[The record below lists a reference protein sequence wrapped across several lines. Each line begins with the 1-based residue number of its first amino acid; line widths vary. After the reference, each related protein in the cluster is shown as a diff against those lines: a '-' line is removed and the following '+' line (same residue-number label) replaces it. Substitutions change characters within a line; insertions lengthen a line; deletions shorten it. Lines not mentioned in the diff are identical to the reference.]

1 MISECITLV
10 MLYLSRCYLQLV
22 SMIYSGGTVILGT
35 IFLSKELA
43 NSNSAK
49 TAGTSFPHGI
59 LYCCYSLSI
68 FKKLQKIS
76 LAVGNLPIT

>member
-1 MISECITLV
+1 MISECIALV
-10 MLYLSRCYLQLV
+10 MLYLSWCYLQLV

-49 TAGTSFPHGI
+49 SVWN
-59 LYCCYSLSI
+59 LLSSRYSL
-68 FKKLQKIS
+68 L
-76 LAVGNLPIT
+76 LL